1 MAAGSEALSSRA
13 GSPRAGR
20 SGSGHS
26 EAEPRRSPGRPRD
39 TSISERALAA
49 TCELLTERGF
59 EATTMQAV
67 AERAGVHASALYRR
81 WPSRIGMIAEATFPG
96 LDPGSVAPTGDLR
109 RDLRRFIRAYTAAF
123 TAPAAR
129 AAAAGLLAH
138 IQSSPAPRPPE
149 LNLRVSARPQFRAIL
164 AAAPPGAVDSA
175 LDPDDVF
182 DLLLGAILVRVLLP
196 AATARRQPAE
206 RVVDMV
212 MRVLRAD
219 SAGEVAPGERP
230 LS

>member
-1 MAAGSEALSSRA
+1 VRD
-13 GSPRAGR
+13 
-20 SGSGHS
+20 
-26 EAEPRRSPGRPRD
+26 PRRDRDRRPEARFQRILTRD
-39 TSISERALAA
+39 
-49 TCELLTERGF
+49 LLTERGF
-59 EATTMQAV
+59 DATTMQAV
-67 AERAGVHASALYRR
+67 AERACVHASALYRR
-81 WPSRIGMIAEATFPG
+81 WPSRIEMITEATFPG

-129 AAAAGLLAH
+129 AAAGGLLAH

-164 AAAPPGAVDSA
+164 AAAPPGAVDPV

-182 DLLLGAILVRVLLP
+182 DLLLGAILVRILLP
-196 AATARRQPAE
+196 AATARRHRAE

-212 MRVLRAD
+212 MRVLRAG
-219 SAGEVAPGERP
+219 SADGAGPGERP